1 MTGPE
6 PSGAAPAR
14 SEPDWSDLAL
24 RFGVATLMGLVAL
37 AAMYVGGWPF
47 RLTVILISAAMIW
60 EMARM
65 LSHGPAVRP
74 LRLPPSRRAA
84 QPALTWAPVTL
95 ALLGA
100 GALLAAFLLPPG
112 FALPLVFAPGI
123 AGIRL
128 MRHNRTMLMIFCI
141 AILLAG
147 WGLASIRLSYGFGWA
162 LWLALTVIAT
172 DVFGYFAGRQFGGP
186 KFWPRVSPKKTW
198 SGTIAGW
205 VAAGIVGAAWWIW
218 LGASPQIIGISV
230 GVSMASQLGDIAE
243 SAMKRKMGVKDSSAL
258 LPGHGGVFDRF
269 DGMLGGA
276 LILLVVEAII
286 GFPPVPMAL
295 Q

>member
-1 MTGPE
+1 MTD
-6 PSGAAPAR
+6 APPAKG
-14 SEPDWSDLAL
+14 EPDWSDLAV
-24 RFGVATLMGLVAL
+24 RFGVATIMGIVAL
-37 AAMYVGGWPF
+37 AAMFVGGWAV
-47 RLTVILISAAMIW
+47 RVMVILICAFVIW
-60 EMARM
+60 ETARM

-84 QPALTWAPVTL
+84 LPALTWAPVVI
-95 ALLGA
+95 ASLGA
-100 GALLAAFLLPPG
+100 VALLAAFLLPPG
-112 FALPLVFAPGI
+112 FALPFIFAPGL
-123 AGIRL
+123 AGVRL
-128 MRHNRTMLMIFCI
+128 MRHNRTLLMTFCV

-147 WGLASIRLSYGFGWA
+147 WGLAEIRVRYGFDWA
-162 LWLALTVIAT
+162 LWMALTVIVT

-205 VAAGIVGAAWWIW
+205 AAAAVVGAIWWVW
-218 LGASPQIIGISV
+218 FGASAQIIGISV
-230 GVSMASQLGDIAE
+230 GISMASQLGDIAE

-276 LILLVVEAII
+276 LLLLVVEALI
-286 GFPPVPMAL
+286 GFPPTPAVI

>member
-1 MTGPE
+1 MTD
-6 PSGAAPAR
+6 APPAKG
-14 SEPDWSDLAL
+14 EPDWSDLAV
-24 RFGVATLMGLVAL
+24 RFGVATIMGIVAL
-37 AAMYVGGWPF
+37 AAMFVGGWAF
-47 RLTVILISAAMIW
+47 RVMVILICAFVIW
-60 EMARM
+60 ETARM

-84 QPALTWAPVTL
+84 LPALTWAPVVI
-95 ALLGA
+95 ASLGA
-100 GALLAAFLLPPG
+100 VALLAAFLLPPG
-112 FALPLVFAPGI
+112 FALPFIFAPGL
-123 AGIRL
+123 AGVRL
-128 MRHNRTMLMIFCI
+128 MRHNRTLLMTFCV

-147 WGLASIRLSYGFGWA
+147 WGLAEIRVRYGFDWA
-162 LWLALTVIAT
+162 LWMALTVIVT

-205 VAAGIVGAAWWIW
+205 AAAAVVGAIWWVW
-218 LGASPQIIGISV
+218 FGASAQIIGISV
-230 GVSMASQLGDIAE
+230 GISMASQLGDIAE

-276 LILLVVEAII
+276 LLLLVVEALI
-286 GFPPVPMAL
+286 GFPPTPAVI